1 MERKIAPI
9 PWVDLHTHTLAKH
22 QEDEIRLLSLNLS
35 AGMTFPEEQGTYYS
49 LGLHPWYIAE
59 LGEEALGRLEDHLDR
74 EPRIIAL
81 GEAGL
86 DRRCD
91 TDFSLQL
98 HLFEEQI
105 KISERRAL
113 PLIIHLV
120 GAQDALLR
128 LHKKYVP
135 KSPWIIHGFRGKVS
149 TARQLLDKG
158 IYLSFG
164 EHYQGESLVL
174 AHSMD
179 LAFLETDDQASLLI
193 RTVYEQASTTLEI
206 EVEDL
211 AKSIWERVQRVFRGH
226 IGW

>member
-1 MERKIAPI
+1 MPGVISI
-9 PWVDLHTHTLAKH
+9 
-22 QEDEIRLLSLNLS
+22 QSLSLS
-35 AGMTFPEEQGTYYS
+35 AGISFPEERGLYYS

-105 KISERRAL
+105 KISKRRAL

-120 GAQDALLR
+120 GAQDELLR
-128 LHKKYVP
+128 LHKKYSP
-135 KSPWIIHGFRGKVS
+135 RSPWVIHGFRGKPS
-149 TARQLLDKG
+149 SARPLLDKG
-158 IYLSFG
+158 LYLSFG
-164 EHYQGESLVL
+164 EHYQGESLTL
-174 AHSMD
+174 ANHFGR
-179 LAFLETDDQASLLI
+179 AFLETDDQATLSIGSIYELASSVLGVEEEELTQSLWI
-193 RTVYEQASTTLEI
+193 RA
-206 EVEDL
+206 
-211 AKSIWERVQRVFRGH
+211 QRLFSGR
-226 IGW
+226 ICWQ

>member
-1 MERKIAPI
+1 MERKISPI

-22 QEDEIRLLSLNLS
+22 QEDEIRLLSLSLS
-35 AGMTFPEEQGTYYS
+35 AGMTFPKEPGTYYS
-49 LGLHPWYIAE
+49 LGLHPWYIAG
-59 LGEEALGRLEDHLDR
+59 LGEEALRRLDHHLDS
-74 EPRIIAL
+74 ESRIIAL

-105 KISERRAL
+105 KISERRTL

-120 GAQDALLR
+120 GAQDELLR
-128 LHKKYVP
+128 LHKKYTP
-135 KSPWIIHGFRGKVS
+135 QSPWIIHGFRGKAS

-164 EHYQGESLVL
+164 EHYQSESLVL

-179 LAFLETDDQASLLI
+179 LAFLETDDQASLSI
-193 RTVYEQASTTLEI
+193 RTIYEQAGATLEI
-206 EVEDL
+206 EMEDL
-211 AKSIWERVQRVFRGH
+211 THSVWERVQRVFRGH